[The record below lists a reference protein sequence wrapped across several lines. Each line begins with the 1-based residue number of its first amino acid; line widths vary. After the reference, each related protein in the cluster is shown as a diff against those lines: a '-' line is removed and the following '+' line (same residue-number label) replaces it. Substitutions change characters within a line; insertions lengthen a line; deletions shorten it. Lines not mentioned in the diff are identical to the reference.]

1 MSDGAVTA
9 QDASQADR
17 SQAYKEAAIE
27 LGKGI
32 AIGLVPF
39 IGQAIDAYDT
49 VESSIALYRAK
60 EAEHKEEA
68 QFDFLLA
75 LVGWIPGPGDGVKK
89 SLRIVNRDPQRFAP
103 VLFELLRF
111 VLKECG
117 IDTSPEALLDQIF
130 STSKLKSQIQ
140 EIKSGV
146 LQSSVYTS
154 LPQPM
159 QTVVST
165 SLNMAESNMPVLV
178 GVVEKRLKK
187 WKRMQAN
194 SSAREIPH
202 GKAKHPPPKAKDSE
216 IAKQGESRPARG
228 HADTSVKSTL
238 ATQALADVTNE
249 ILGISGEHIADY
261 ICAETFGWGKDWKG
275 HDDGTQGRWTEGT
288 PGKNKLG
295 KLSKGGS
302 PKAAHVLYKLSD
314 GANGTGI
321 DAVWRAEGHNGG
333 KPYAIVE
340 AKATRDE
347 DAPKFLRKI
356 NNTRKPSITST
367 LGVNA
372 IGDPSE
378 LIEPLEDD
386 LTPSTTKKGGGKLGV
401 HKGTGAAVKS
411 PSNQVSKAAKS
422 PSQSV
427 ASGGQKVVTVQMS
440 HEWIE
445 ANFERAVNDKWVRR
459 DLKVQLDEC
468 YSRHLFFAPAYH
480 LSGSPKAHMLAKHQ
494 GLTASEHQQHDA
506 FHYGEDDVR
515 KAVNKR
521 KASLRKKHG
530 ALSSLREEQ

>member
-1 MSDGAVTA
+1 MSETVETA
-9 QDASQADR
+9 QGTTQADDHR
-17 SQAYKEAAIE
+17 QAYKEAAVE

-39 IGQAIDAYDT
+39 VGQAIDAYDT
-49 VESSIALYRAK
+49 VESAIALHQANQQEQK
-60 EAEHKEEA
+60 ENA

-75 LVGWIPGPGDGVKK
+75 IVGWIPGPGDGVKK

-117 IDTSPEALLDQIF
+117 VDTSPEALLDQIF
-130 STSKLKSQIQ
+130 STSKLTAQIE

-154 LPQPM
+154 LPQSM
-159 QTVVST
+159 QTVVRT
-165 SLNMAESNMPVLV
+165 SMEMAASNMPALV
-178 GVVEKRLKK
+178 GVVETRLTK

-194 SSAREIPH
+194 SSARELPH
-202 GKAKHPPPKAKDSE
+202 GKAKQPLPKAKDTE
-216 IAKQGESRPARG
+216 IAKKGDSTPAHG
-228 HADTSVKSTL
+228 HADTSINGTL
-238 ATQALADVTNE
+238 ATRAADAITNE

-261 ICAETFGWGKDWKG
+261 ICAETFGWGKDWQG

-288 PGKNKLG
+288 PSKTKLG

-347 DAPKFLRKI
+347 DAPKFMRKI

-367 LGVNA
+367 LGVNG
-372 IGDPSE
+372 ITDPSE
-378 LIEPLEDD
+378 LIEPLEDEGQP
-386 LTPSTTKKGGGKLGV
+386 PSPTQASRTSRRGGAQRGQ
-401 HKGTGAAVKS
+401 ASSPAVSTSNS
-411 PSNQVSKAAKS
+411 P
-422 PSQSV
+422 V
-427 ASGGQKVVTVQMS
+427 ASSRGRIREILVQMS
-440 HEWIE
+440 HEWID
-445 ANFERAVNDKWVRR
+445 ANLDKSVEKLAGDIRR
-459 DLKVQLDEC
+459 RG
-468 YSRHLFFAPAYH
+468 YSRHLFFSPAYH
-480 LSGSPKAHMLAKHQ
+480 PSGSPKNHMIAKSQ
-494 GLTASEHQQHDA
+494 GLAANAHGAHDA
-506 FHYGEDDVR
+506 FHYDDAEI
-515 KAVNKR
+515 KAAVNKR
-521 KASLRKKHG
+521 KNNLRKRRGNVHNLK
-530 ALSSLREEQ
+530 AEA